1 MLDLTIRRALALVA
15 VLLLAPGL
23 GGCSGSDLSGFSFG
37 REKTAPVVDPNLFP
51 AEYKQE
57 LAAFMRT
64 YLTNPRQVRD
74 AYVGTPALKP
84 VAGAPRYVTCVR
96 YNPRDSDNKKY
107 EGNTQNLAIFLAGKL
122 NQFLPDDP
130 QLCTGLA
137 YQRFPE
143 IESMVP

>member
-1 MLDLTIRRALALVA
+1 LLDRTTRRGFALVA
-15 VLLLAPGL
+15 VLLVAAWL
-23 GGCSGSDLSGFSFG
+23 GDCSGPSLSDFSFG
-37 REKTAPVVDPNLFP
+37 REKTPPQVDPNLFP
-51 AEYKQE
+51 AEYKPE

-64 YLTNPRQVRD
+64 YLANPTQVRD

-84 VAGAPRYVTCVR
+84 VAGTTRYVTCVR
-96 YNPRDSDNKKY
+96 YNPRDSANKY
-107 EGNTQNLAIFLAGKL
+107 EGNTQNTAIFLAGKL
-122 NQFLPDDP
+122 NQFLPGDP

>member
-1 MLDLTIRRALALVA
+1 LDLTIRRAFALVA
-15 VLLLAPGL
+15 VLVLAPGL
-23 GGCSGSDLSGFSFG
+23 GGCSGSSLSDFSFG
-37 REKTAPVVDPNLFP
+37 REKTAPQVDPNLFP

-84 VAGAPRYVTCVR
+84 VAGKQQFVSCVR
-96 YNPRDSDNKKY
+96 YNPRDSANKY
-107 EGNTQNLAIFLAGKL
+107 QGNTQNLAIFLGGKL

-143 IESMVP
+143 IEAMVP

>member
-1 MLDLTIRRALALVA
+1 LDLTIRRAFAPVA
-15 VLLLAPGL
+15 VLLVASWL
-23 GGCSGSDLSGFSFG
+23 GGCSGTNFSDFSFG
-37 REKTAPVVDPNLFP
+37 KEKTAPPADPTQFP

-64 YLTNPRQVRD
+64 YLTNPTQVRD
-74 AYVGTPALKP
+74 AYIGTPVLKQ
-84 VAGAPRYVTCVR
+84 VAGKPQYMTCLR
-96 YNPRDSDNKKY
+96 YNPRDSANKY
-107 EGNTQNLAIFLAGKL
+107 EGNTQHLVIFLSGKM
-122 NQFLPDDP
+122 NQFLPNDP

>member
-1 MLDLTIRRALALVA
+1 LLNLTIRRAWALVA
-15 VLLLAPGL
+15 ILLLAPGR

-37 REKTAPVVDPNLFP
+37 REKSAPQVDPNLFP

-84 VAGAPRYVTCVR
+84 VAGKPQYVTCVR
-96 YNPRDSDNKKY
+96 YNPRDSENKY
-107 EGNTQNLAIFLAGKL
+107 EGNTQKLVIFLAGKL